1 MSSSSST
8 PRSQY
13 YDLDFSP
20 IAALPEL
27 LAQSADQTIAE
38 SSGRITLDLAC
49 ERGGSL
55 DTVYELVKTGIGSG
69 CLQPRIIPR

>member
-8 PRSQY
+8 PRSHY
-13 YDLDFSP
+13 HDLDFSP

-27 LAQSADQTIAE
+27 LAHGADQTNADG
-38 SSGRITLDLAC
+38 SGRITLDLAC

-55 DTVYELVKTGIGSG
+55 DAVYELVKDWYWVRLPAAKDHS
-69 CLQPRIIPR
+69 